1 MISFQNVSLHFG
13 TQQILR
19 NVSLR
24 ISDHERIGIVGPN
37 GAGKSTF
44 FNLLSGELQ
53 PDGGTVLFEGP
64 KPTIGY
70 LHQQL
75 LQWTDGDTLLS
86 YTLRSSKELK
96 ACENEIQS
104 LEKQISS
111 LPQGS
116 PERARTLNRIGE
128 LQTHFE
134 QLGGYELES
143 SVKKALCALG
153 FHPNDFDRPFGE
165 FSGGWKMRA
174 EMVRTLISHPDLLML
189 DEPSNYLD
197 LPAVEWMQ
205 SFLRNYHGTLLL
217 ISHDRYLLRTLTS
230 VTIEIDGETATRY
243 AGGLDYYLKER
254 RQRYEVLL
262 AAKRNQDRQRAHI
275 EEFIDTFRSQ
285 ANKASLV
292 QSRIKAL
299 EKLEPIVVPRQAST
313 NGQLRLPPYHHCG
326 VTVLSV
332 RDAGF
337 SYNGTDYV
345 FRNVSFDVQNGEHVA
360 IVGFNGLG
368 KSTLSRLLAGER
380 APSEGEVILGH
391 KVVPGYLSQDFAET
405 IPPDRSLIN
414 VVRRE
419 DENMTEAQARALL
432 GSFGFSGDEA
442 FKLAGVL
449 SGGEKIRLGFARIHA
464 RKPNFLVLDEPTTH
478 LDLNGRQAL
487 EEAIRAYEGAIVLV
501 SHDIEFVRRT
511 AANIVEV
518 SEQGVRKF
526 LGTYDD
532 YRARLLRDIN
542 ESAASSGSPSIDNPE
557 PTAAKPLSKKEQR
570 KERAAEREKLLP
582 LLRSLRRRVAA
593 TEERIEKLETEQK
606 ELVEQL
612 SKKDGKT
619 DFETVNRRLSEIEK
633 ELATLNQLWEQAAS
647 ELAFYE
653 AE

>member
-75 LQWTDGDTLLS
+75 LHWSEGDTLLS
-86 YTLRSSKELK
+86 YTLRSSKDLK
-96 ACENEIQS
+96 ACENEIQA
-104 LEKQISS
+104 LEKRIPT

-116 PERARTLNRIGE
+116 PERTRALARIGE
-128 LQTHFE
+128 LQTRFE

-143 SVKKALCALG
+143 RVKKSLCALG
-153 FHPNDFDRPFGE
+153 FHTNDFDRPFGE

-174 EMVRTLISHPDLLML
+174 EMVRTLISQPDLLML

-205 SFLRNYHGTLLL
+205 SFLRSYRGTLLL

-254 RQRYEVLL
+254 QQRYEVLL
-262 AAKRNQDRQRAHI
+262 AAKRNQDRQRAHM
-275 EEFIDTFRSQ
+275 EEFINTFRSQ

-292 QSRIKAL
+292 QSRVKAL
-299 EKLEPIVVPRQAST
+299 EKLEPIVVPRQAAT

-326 VTVLSV
+326 VTVLAV

-337 SYNGTDYV
+337 SYNGKDFV

-380 APSEGEVILGH
+380 PPSEGEVILGH

-419 DENMTEAQARALL
+419 DETMTEAQARALL

-518 SEQGVRKF
+518 SDQGVRKF

-532 YRARLLRDIN
+532 YRARVLRDEN
-542 ESAASSGSPSIDNPE
+542 ESTEKSDSPSDVHSDP
-557 PTAAKPLSKKEQR
+557 PAKPLSKKELR
-570 KERAAEREKLLP
+570 KERAAERDKLLP
-582 LLRSLRRRVAA
+582 LLRSLRRRVTA

-606 ELVEQL
+606 ELVGQL
-612 SKKDGKT
+612 SNLDGKT
-619 DFETVNRRLSEIEK
+619 DFATVNRRLSEIEK
-633 ELATLNQLWEQAAS
+633 ELTTLNQLWEQAAS
-647 ELAFYE
+647 ELAYYE